1 VEVGGRDKAIGE
13 KRCRGGEENYKR
25 HFPVKKED

>member
-13 KRCRGGEENYKR
+13 KGGEENYKR